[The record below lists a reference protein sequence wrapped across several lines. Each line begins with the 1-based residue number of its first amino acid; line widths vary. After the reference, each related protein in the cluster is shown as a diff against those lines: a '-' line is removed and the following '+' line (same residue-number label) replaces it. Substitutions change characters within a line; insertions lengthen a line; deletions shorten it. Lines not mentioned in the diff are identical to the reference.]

1 MTASPERRLWAAAA
15 ALIIGDAVQRV
26 EAARKGWR
34 STGLAGDYAKHML
47 RSEESEIAA
56 ARRYFASKDWHTV
69 AACAGLDATPEEVM
83 RIVTTPGLWKQR
95 KDAGLT
101 RDAIREREK
110 AARRSAV
117 A

>member
-1 MTASPERRLWAAAA
+1 MNERRLWAAAA

-69 AACAGLDATPEEVM
+69 AACAGLEATPEEVM

-95 KDAGLT
+95 KDAVLT
-101 RDAIREREK
+101 REAIRL
-110 AARRSAV
+110 RRKSQQEV
-117 A
+117 RP

>member
-1 MTASPERRLWAAAA
+1 MTASPERRMWAAAA
-15 ALIIGDAVQRV
+15 ALIIGDAVKRV

-34 STGLAGDYAKHML
+34 STGLAGDYAKHIL
-47 RSEESEIAA
+47 RSEESEVAA

-69 AACAGLDATPEEVM
+69 AACAGLEATPEEVM

-95 KDAGLT
+95 KDAVLT
-101 RDAIREREK
+101 RNAIREREK
-110 AARRSAV
+110 AARRRAR

>member
-1 MTASPERRLWAAAA
+1 MTASPERRMWAAAA
-15 ALIIGDAVQRV
+15 AVIIGDAVQRV

-47 RSEESEIAA
+47 RSEESEVAA

-69 AACAGLDATPEEVM
+69 AACAGLEATPEEVM

-95 KDAGLT
+95 KDAVLT
-101 RDAIREREK
+101 REAIRL
-110 AARRSAV
+110 RRKSQQEV
-117 A
+117 RP